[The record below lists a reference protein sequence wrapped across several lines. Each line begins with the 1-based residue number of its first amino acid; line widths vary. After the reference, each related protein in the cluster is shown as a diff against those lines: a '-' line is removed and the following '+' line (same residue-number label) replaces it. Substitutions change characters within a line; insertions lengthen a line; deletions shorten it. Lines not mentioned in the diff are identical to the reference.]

1 MPTAYLKKLATL
13 NHISVDKLEKF
24 WSQAK
29 EIAKSEGQGKSWGLI
44 TTIFQNKLKKEGY
57 KVKAFTSL
65 ADTDELDD
73 ADLGINVDPKEYHK
87 QKSLQ
92 MSLQS
97 KLDMIKKDLNKE
109 ADSYVNKLEKI
120 AKRLNEENRKRYSRD
135 NEGDKWLHYNGTVS
149 KEVLLEAYKDGIA
162 CWYEGFGT
170 ITSDEDI
177 RYELNYYKNSVYP
190 RFKKLING
198 SSLRVYRG
206 LDFHKLFYSDVDL
219 LKNYFKYLK
228 YNLMDRNSWTT
239 SIEIAKRYIN
249 YPWFSIIL
257 RMDCTLEDANLPLSA
272 WLEGYWFA
280 KNKEINLKKSL
291 KVKNIKCVF
300 VGEDLKS
307 RLGFDEKEFNKVA
320 AMYEPDRL
328 DDETQKYFDNLN
340 HTKELTKESTPTL
353 LAMLKHSYFK
363 NVKDNIKQIWARSM
377 NSEQTA
383 NDWLIIYYSLIV
395 ECEKL
400 AIEPKVCARMCY
412 IKYHKENPHT
422 KHLNKNND
430 VSFNTLKKEA
440 LRYFEGL
447 RKWKEENK
455 EFMKNQVTSSVET
468 ITKVNK
474 DGTKYVFEKL
484 SSVKDVI
491 ELLKNIDVLHDYF
504 DKDEDYFKDKYG
516 VSKKEATLFD
526 LPWDEDTIVFIK
538 YSNGKEWYSINEH
551 SKLSDLKLTGIKDAT
566 FEWNGDIVSFYGKD
580 CKIEKFDKDDEYS
593 SWVVTC
599 SNTYLYQGQVITA
612 SSKYEVISY
621 RPQFRYLGFTP
632 NSVKDYLKHFDP
644 IEQVCVN
651 DYNLYRKEVA
661 RLLKPDYKELIV
673 NKIKFDGLLKL
684 CFEAKVSTY
693 DAYRW
698 IDYIHVY
705 KLI

>member
-97 KLDMIKKDLNKE
+97 KLDMIKKDINKE
-109 ADSYVNKLEKI
+109 ADNYNKELEDI

-135 NEGDKWLHYNGTVS
+135 NDGDKWLYYNGTVN
-149 KEVLLEAYKDGIA
+149 KEVLLEAYKDGV
-162 CWYEGFGT
+162 C
-170 ITSDEDI
+170 DDI
-177 RYELNYYKNSVYP
+177 RFRFGGHLKTIVNDKDIEDELKYYKNSVYP
-190 RFKKLING
+190 KFKKLING
-198 SSLRVYRG
+198 SSLKVYRG
-206 LDFHKLFYSDVDL
+206 LDFFNLLNDDKG
-219 LKNYFKYLK
+219 LKNYLKYLK

-239 SIEIAKRYIN
+239 SIEVAKRYIT
-249 YPWFSIIL
+249 YKWTGIIL
-257 RMDCTLEDANLPLSA
+257 QMDCTLEDVNLPLSA
-272 WLEGYWFA
+272 WLEGYWFENE
-280 KNKEINLKKSL
+280 NKEINLKKSL
-291 KVKNIKCVF
+291 KVKNIKCIF
-300 VGEDLKS
+300 VGDNLKS
-307 RLGFDEKEFNKVA
+307 RLGFDEKEFNKIA
-320 AMYEPDRL
+320 AMYEPDTL
-328 DDETQKYFDNLN
+328 DSTTENKLN
-340 HTKELTKESTPTL
+340 YIGQVKEC
-353 LAMLKHSYFK
+353 
-363 NVKDNIKQIWARSM
+363 IKQIWARGI
-377 NSEQTA
+377 NQEQIAKKWSNNYCT
-383 NDWLIIYYSLIV
+383 LISD
-395 ECEKL
+395 CFNKN
-400 AIEPKVCARMCY
+400 IEPKICARMCY
-412 IKYHKENPHT
+412 IKYNKENPQT
-422 KHLNKNND
+422 KHLNKNLD
-430 VSFNTLKKEA
+430 TDFSTLMKEA
-440 LRYFEGL
+440 KQYFDACNKDL
-447 RKWKEENK
+447 STKVKEQFNI
-455 EFMKNQVTSSVET
+455 TSSIKL
-468 ITKVNK
+468 ITKTNK
-474 DGTKYVFEKL
+474 DGTKFLFEKL
-484 SSVKDVI
+484 SSTKDVI
-491 ELLKNIDVLHDYF
+491 DQIKSIDILDDYF
-504 DKDEDYFKDKYG
+504 NKDDEYFKKKYK
-516 VSKKEATLFD
+516 VSKIDATISD

-580 CKIEKFDKDDEYS
+580 CKIEKFDKDDEDS
-593 SWVVTC
+593 AWNVTC

-621 RPQFRYLGFTP
+621 RPQFKYLGFTP

-705 KLI
+705 NLV